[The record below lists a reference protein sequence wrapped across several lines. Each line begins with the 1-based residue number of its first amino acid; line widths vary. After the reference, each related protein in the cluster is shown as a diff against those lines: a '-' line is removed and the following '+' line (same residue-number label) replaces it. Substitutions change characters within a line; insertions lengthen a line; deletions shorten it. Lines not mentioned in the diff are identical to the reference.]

1 MYREGANNAVKN
13 VQDGT
18 LHMKEQNTI
27 VNLSSS
33 QDLAQCLLFLY
44 IFNVFL
50 IQFLLRFVSLVRYF
64 GAKHHHQLGPTI
76 AGPPP
81 HPSIPWGRGLNQLRS
96 VAC

>member
-33 QDLAQCLLFLY
+33 QDLSQCLFWDTLIPCPIFIICCNSLKLFCTSRPMCLTSEHTQTLY
-44 IFNVFL
+44 
-50 IQFLLRFVSLVRYF
+50 
-64 GAKHHHQLGPTI
+64 
-76 AGPPP
+76 
-81 HPSIPWGRGLNQLRS
+81 
-96 VAC
+96 

>member
-33 QDLAQCLLFLY
+33 QDLSQCLFIKWTISGKPPVGLKSPQGSKWGHS
-44 IFNVFL
+44 NV
-50 IQFLLRFVSLVRYF
+50 IHY
-64 GAKHHHQLGPTI
+64 
-76 AGPPP
+76 
-81 HPSIPWGRGLNQLRS
+81 
-96 VAC
+96 VAH